1 MPDRSIIFNATPRR
15 GEKAQGCS
23 PNAGRKLRLASQL
36 ERLVVDVI
44 NVARD
49 RVSPAVRLFS
59 ARPYLAQSP
68 VLVIIVSL
76 ILLRSSG

>member
-1 MPDRSIIFNATPRR
+1 MPDRSIIFNATPGR
-15 GEKAQGCS
+15 GEKAQECS
-23 PNAGRKLRLASQL
+23 LNAGRKLRLTGQL

-49 RVSPAVRLFS
+49 RVSPVARLFS
-59 ARPYLAQSP
+59 VRIYLAQSP